1 MNSVW
6 LGFLATLLGSLF
18 GGFFALSGTY
28 LSNRLTLRRDKE
40 QWERQQQAEREK
52 LMREEEERARER
64 LREVYENCINNLTQ
78 YMNVPYGYDP
88 ADDGQPISEED
99 RKKRIEEDARYERE
113 RAKYQAEVR
122 RWLWELLINLPSPEK
137 DSRAEYAVEDFF
149 SGQRGQFDA
158 DDLLAFVLQSA
169 RNDPRLKIKVGRVGE
184 LPPSDSAKPK
194 ELHGV

>member
-18 GGFFALSGTY
+18 GGFFALYGTY

-52 LMREEEERARER
+52 LMREEEGRARER
-64 LREVYENCINNLTQ
+64 LREIYENCIHNLTQ

-88 ADDGQPISEED
+88 ADGGQPISEED

-113 RAKYQAEVR
+113 HAKYQAEMR

-137 DSRAEYAVEDFF
+137 ESPAEYAIENFF

-169 RNDPRLKIKVGRVGE
+169 RNDPRLKIKVGRVAE